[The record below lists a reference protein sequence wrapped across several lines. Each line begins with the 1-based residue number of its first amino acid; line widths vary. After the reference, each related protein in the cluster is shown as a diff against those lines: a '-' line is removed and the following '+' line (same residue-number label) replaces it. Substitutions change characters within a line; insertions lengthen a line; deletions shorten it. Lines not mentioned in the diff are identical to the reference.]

1 MPVLEKNTKGFN
13 LIELIVVIT
22 IIGILSA
29 AAFPNFSAWQKERR
43 VRDAAVQIKETLT
56 SINAQVKR
64 GLYAYVQ
71 VYFSQTDNGLEV
83 ISKGMKI
90 DSFTSLINNESGD
103 DNWYDADF
111 EKCNITNET
120 LKPDAAGF
128 WDDWGGTSNNNEVRR
143 ILLDVGSPITEGAVC
158 FSKSGKHYYAEED
171 LDGPLGPVEV
181 ILVCASE
188 NCGVDDDGFPGEDL
202 NTNDKDDYNEK
213 RNFAYRVLWTRF
225 GDISLQVWN
234 PKLATFIDQ

>member
-1 MPVLEKNTKGFN
+1 MLVLEKNTKGFN
-13 LIELIVVIT
+13 LLELIVVIS
-22 IIGILSA
+22 IIGILSV

-71 VYFSQTDNGLEV
+71 VYFEQTPDGLEV

-103 DNWYDADF
+103 NNWYDADF
-111 EKCNITNET
+111 EKCNITNAT

-143 ILLDVGSPITEGAVC
+143 VLLDVGSTIAEGAVC
-158 FSKSGKHYYAEED
+158 FSKSGKHYYGEGD
-171 LDGPLGPVEV
+171 LDGPAEV

-188 NCGVDDDGFPGEDL
+188 ICAVDDAGFPGQDL
-202 NTNDKDDYNEK
+202 NTNDKDDYTEK

-225 GDISLQVWN
+225 GDISLQQWN
-234 PKLATFIDQ
+234 PKLERFIDK

>member
-13 LIELIVVIT
+13 LIELIVVIS
-22 IIGILSA
+22 IIGILSV

-71 VYFSQTDNGLEV
+71 VYFDQTPDGLEV

-103 DNWYDADF
+103 NNWYDADF

-143 ILLDVGSPITEGAVC
+143 VLLDVGSTIAEGAVC
-158 FSKSGKHYYAEED
+158 FSKSGKHYYGEGD
-171 LDGPLGPVEV
+171 LDGPAEV

-188 NCGVDDDGFPGEDL
+188 NCEVDDAGFPGQDL
-202 NTNDKDDYNEK
+202 NTNDKDDYTEK

-225 GDISLQVWN
+225 GDISLQQWN
-234 PKLATFIDQ
+234 PKLERFIDK

>member
-1 MPVLEKNTKGFN
+1 MLVLEKNTKGFN
-13 LIELIVVIT
+13 LLELIVVIS
-22 IIGILSA
+22 IIGILSV

-71 VYFSQTDNGLEV
+71 VYFEQTPDGLEV

-103 DNWYDADF
+103 NNWYDADF

-128 WDDWGGTSNNNEVRR
+128 WDDWGGSSNNNEVRR
-143 ILLDVGSPITEGAVC
+143 VLLDVGSTIAEGAVC
-158 FSKSGKHYYAEED
+158 FSKSGKHYYGEGD
-171 LDGPLGPVEV
+171 LDGPAEV

-188 NCGVDDDGFPGEDL
+188 NCAVDDAGFPGQDL
-202 NTNDKDDYNEK
+202 NTNDKDDYTEK

-225 GDISLQVWN
+225 GDISLQQWN
-234 PKLATFIDQ
+234 PKLERFIDK

>member
-1 MPVLEKNTKGFN
+1 MLVLEKNTKGFN
-13 LIELIVVIT
+13 LLELIVVIS
-22 IIGILSA
+22 IIGILSV

-71 VYFSQTDNGLEV
+71 VYFEQTPDGLEV

-103 DNWYDADF
+103 NNWYDADF
-111 EKCNITNET
+111 EKCNTTNAT

-128 WDDWGGTSNNNEVRR
+128 WDDWGGTSNNNEDRR
-143 ILLDVGSPITEGAVC
+143 VLLDVGSTIAEGAVC
-158 FSKSGKHYYAEED
+158 FSKSGKHYYGEGD
-171 LDGPLGPVEV
+171 LDGPAEV

-188 NCGVDDDGFPGEDL
+188 NCAVDDAGFPGQDL
-202 NTNDKDDYNEK
+202 NTNDKDDYTEK

-225 GDISLQVWN
+225 GDISLQQWN
-234 PKLATFIDQ
+234 PKLERFIDK

>member
-103 DNWYDADF
+103 DNWYDDDF

-128 WDDWGGTSNNNEVRR
+128 WDELITGLTHFKQERGLKEFPLAFFTWHSKLEQNHARHTQEELEDYYFNFDIDEDQFIEKGNEM
-143 ILLDVGSPITEGAVC
+143 
-158 FSKSGKHYYAEED
+158 
-171 LDGPLGPVEV
+171 LDGVYAFWEGL
-181 ILVCASE
+181 
-188 NCGVDDDGFPGEDL
+188 DDD
-202 NTNDKDDYNEK
+202 
-213 RNFAYRVLWTRF
+213 RRVLH
-225 GDISLQVWN
+225 
-234 PKLATFIDQ
+234 

>member
-1 MPVLEKNTKGFN
+1 MLVLEKNTKGFN
-13 LIELIVVIT
+13 LIELIVVIS
-22 IIGILSA
+22 IIGILSV

-43 VRDAAVQIKETLT
+43 VRDAAVQIKEILT

-64 GLYAYVQ
+64 GFYAYGQ
-71 VYFSQTDNGLEV
+71 VYFNETDDGLEV

-103 DNWYDADF
+103 NNWYDADF

-128 WDDWGGTSNNNEVRR
+128 WDDWGGISNNNEVRR
-143 ILLDVGSPITEGAVC
+143 VLLDVGSPITEGAVC
-158 FSKSGKHYYAEED
+158 FSKSGKHYYGEGD
-171 LDGPLGPVEV
+171 LDGPAEV

-188 NCGVDDDGFPGEDL
+188 NCAVDDAGFPGQDL
-202 NTNDKDDYNEK
+202 NTNDKDDYTEK

-225 GDISLQVWN
+225 GDISLQQWN
-234 PKLATFIDQ
+234 PRLERFIDK

>member
-1 MPVLEKNTKGFN
+1 MLVLEKNIKGFN
-13 LIELIVVIT
+13 IIELIVVLS
-22 IIGILSA
+22 IIGILSV

-71 VYFSQTDNGLEV
+71 VYFSQTDVGLEV

-111 EKCNITNET
+111 EKCNITNAT

-128 WDDWGGTSNNNEVRR
+128 WDDWGGISNNNEVRR
-143 ILLDVGSPITEGAVC
+143 VLLDVGSPITEGAVC

-171 LDGPLGPVEV
+171 LDDPLGPVEV
-181 ILVCASE
+181 ILVCASG
-188 NCGVDDDGFPGEDL
+188 NCGVDGDGFPAEDL
-202 NTNDKDDYNEK
+202 NANGKEDYTEK

-225 GDISLQVWN
+225 GDISLQAWN
-234 PKLATFIDQ
+234 PKLAKFIDK

>member
-1 MPVLEKNTKGFN
+1 VLEKNTKGFN
-13 LIELIVVIT
+13 LIELIVVIS
-22 IIGILSA
+22 IIGILSV

-71 VYFSQTDNGLEV
+71 VYFDQTPDGLEV

-103 DNWYDADF
+103 NNWYDADF

-143 ILLDVGSPITEGAVC
+143 VLLDVGSTIAEGAVC
-158 FSKSGKHYYAEED
+158 FSKSGKHYYGEGD
-171 LDGPLGPVEV
+171 LDGPAEV

-188 NCGVDDDGFPGEDL
+188 NCAVDDAGFPGQDL
-202 NTNDKDDYNEK
+202 NTNDKDDYTEK

-225 GDISLQVWN
+225 GDISLQQWN
-234 PKLATFIDQ
+234 PKLERFIDK

>member
-29 AAFPNFSAWQKERR
+29 AALPNFSAWQKERKAR
-43 VRDAAVQIKETLT
+43 NAAVQIKELVT

-103 DNWYDADF
+103 DNWYDDDF

-143 ILLDVGSPITEGAVC
+143 VLLDVGSTIAQGAVC
-158 FSKSGKHYYAEED
+158 FSKSGKHYYGEGD
-171 LDGPLGPVEV
+171 LDGPAEV

-188 NCGVDDDGFPGEDL
+188 NCAVDDAGFPGQDL
-202 NTNDKDDYNEK
+202 NTNDKDDYTEK

-225 GDISLQVWN
+225 GDISLQQWN
-234 PKLATFIDQ
+234 PKLERFIDK

>member
-1 MPVLEKNTKGFN
+1 MQVLEKNTKGFN
-13 LIELIVVIT
+13 LLELIVVIS
-22 IIGILSA
+22 IIGILSV

-71 VYFSQTDNGLEV
+71 VYFEQTPDGLEV

-103 DNWYDADF
+103 NNWYDADF
-111 EKCNITNET
+111 EKCNTTNAT

-143 ILLDVGSPITEGAVC
+143 VLLDVGSTIAEGAVC
-158 FSKSGKHYYAEED
+158 FSKSGKHYYGEGD
-171 LDGPLGPVEV
+171 LDGPAEV

-188 NCGVDDDGFPGEDL
+188 NCAVDDAGFPGQDL
-202 NTNDKDDYNEK
+202 NTNDKDDYTEK

-225 GDISLQVWN
+225 GDISLQQWN
-234 PKLATFIDQ
+234 PKLERFIDK

>member
-1 MPVLEKNTKGFN
+1 MLVLEKNTKGFN
-13 LIELIVVIT
+13 LLELIVVIS
-22 IIGILSA
+22 IIGILSV

-71 VYFSQTDNGLEV
+71 VYFEQTPDGLEV

-103 DNWYDADF
+103 NNWYDADF
-111 EKCNITNET
+111 EKCNTTNAT

-143 ILLDVGSPITEGAVC
+143 VLLDVGSTIAEGAVC
-158 FSKSGKHYYAEED
+158 FSKSGKHYYGEGD
-171 LDGPLGPVEV
+171 LDGPAEV

-188 NCGVDDDGFPGEDL
+188 NCAVDDAGFPGQDL
-202 NTNDKDDYNEK
+202 NTNDKDDYTEK

-225 GDISLQVWN
+225 GDISLQQWN
-234 PKLATFIDQ
+234 PKLERFIDK

>member
-1 MPVLEKNTKGFN
+1 VLEKNTKGFN
-13 LIELIVVIT
+13 LLELIVVIS
-22 IIGILSA
+22 IIGILSV

-71 VYFSQTDNGLEV
+71 VYFEQTPDGLEV

-103 DNWYDADF
+103 NNWYDADF

-128 WDDWGGTSNNNEVRR
+128 WDDWGGSSNNNEVRR
-143 ILLDVGSPITEGAVC
+143 VLLDVGSTIAEGAVC
-158 FSKSGKHYYAEED
+158 FSKSGKHYYGEGD
-171 LDGPLGPVEV
+171 LDGPAEV

-188 NCGVDDDGFPGEDL
+188 NCAVDDAGFPGQDL
-202 NTNDKDDYNEK
+202 NTNDKDDYTEK

-225 GDISLQVWN
+225 GDISLQQWN
-234 PKLATFIDQ
+234 PKLERFIDK

>member
-1 MPVLEKNTKGFN
+1 MLVLEKNTKGFN
-13 LIELIVVIT
+13 LLELIVVIS
-22 IIGILSA
+22 IIGILSV

-71 VYFSQTDNGLEV
+71 VYFEQTPDGLEV

-103 DNWYDADF
+103 NNWYDADF
-111 EKCNITNET
+111 EKCNITNAT

-143 ILLDVGSPITEGAVC
+143 VLLDVGSTIAEGAVC
-158 FSKSGKHYYAEED
+158 FSKSGKHYYGEGD
-171 LDGPLGPVEV
+171 LDGPAEV

-188 NCGVDDDGFPGEDL
+188 NCAVDDAGFPGQDL
-202 NTNDKDDYNEK
+202 NTNDKDDYTEK

-225 GDISLQVWN
+225 GDISLQQWN
-234 PKLATFIDQ
+234 PKLERFIDK

>member
-1 MPVLEKNTKGFN
+1 MLVLEKNTKGFN
-13 LIELIVVIT
+13 LIELIVVIS
-22 IIGILSA
+22 IIGILSV

-71 VYFSQTDNGLEV
+71 VYFDQTPDGLEV

-103 DNWYDADF
+103 NNWYDADF

-143 ILLDVGSPITEGAVC
+143 VLLDVGSTIAEGAVC
-158 FSKSGKHYYAEED
+158 FSKSGKHYYGEGD
-171 LDGPLGPVEV
+171 LDGPAEV

-188 NCGVDDDGFPGEDL
+188 NCAVDDAGFPGQDL
-202 NTNDKDDYNEK
+202 NTNDKDDYTEK

-225 GDISLQVWN
+225 GDISLQQWN
-234 PKLATFIDQ
+234 PKLERFIDK

>member
-1 MPVLEKNTKGFN
+1 MLVLEKNTKGFN
-13 LIELIVVIT
+13 LIELIVVIS
-22 IIGILSA
+22 IIGILSV

-143 ILLDVGSPITEGAVC
+143 VLLDVGSTIAQGAVC
-158 FSKSGKHYYAEED
+158 FSKSGKHYYGEGD
-171 LDGPLGPVEV
+171 LDGPAEV

-188 NCGVDDDGFPGEDL
+188 ICAVDDAGFPGQDL
-202 NTNDKDDYNEK
+202 NTNDKDDYTEK

-225 GDISLQVWN
+225 GDISLQAWN

>member
-1 MPVLEKNTKGFN
+1 VLEKNTKGFN
-13 LIELIVVIT
+13 LLELIVVIS
-22 IIGILSA
+22 IIGILSV

-71 VYFSQTDNGLEV
+71 VYFEQTPDGLEV

-103 DNWYDADF
+103 NNWYDADF
-111 EKCNITNET
+111 EKCNITNAT

-143 ILLDVGSPITEGAVC
+143 VLLDVGSTIAEGAVC
-158 FSKSGKHYYAEED
+158 FSKSGKHYYGEGD
-171 LDGPLGPVEV
+171 LDGPAEV

-188 NCGVDDDGFPGEDL
+188 NCAVDDAGFPGQDL
-202 NTNDKDDYNEK
+202 NTNDKDDYTEK

-225 GDISLQVWN
+225 GDISLQQWN
-234 PKLATFIDQ
+234 PKLERFIDK

>member
-71 VYFSQTDNGLEV
+71 VYFEETPDGLEV

-103 DNWYDADF
+103 NNCYDADF

-202 NTNDKDDYNEK
+202 NTNDKDDYTEK

-234 PKLATFIDQ
+234 PKLETFVDK